1 MKYWEV
7 IRVGAKTSAPTQPVM
22 AIDPYKETKETI
34 EDLCDQV
41 QSMISQLKN
50 NKATPMSTDTTLD
63 DDDLRTVISTVCEYH
78 DKYFPTIEMKS
89 TLDPAFMYNIP
100 KNIFNASRM
109 MRAREYP
116 DVVDPLFWFFI
127 FMVADVDQ
135 ETMSK
140 ILMSAADLMI
150 SDGTREFITVNS
162 ESYDEYFKDLTDDEP
177 DDGTTEAI
185 TEAIDRSAERDDD
198 EIADGEIVEEVED
211 INLGSEAEHVEAVIV
226 EPPADCKHFEYD
238 AEEDDTHVVSL
249 NIDDEDED
257 LEPTESEEGESF
269 IGMLVDKM
277 EER

>member
-116 DVVDPLFWFFI
+116 DVIDPLFWFFI

-140 ILMSAADLMI
+140 ILMSAVDLMI
-150 SDGTREFITVNS
+150 SNGTREFITVNS

-177 DDGTTEAI
+177 DDGTTEAVA
-185 TEAIDRSAERDDD
+185 EAIDRSAERDDD

-211 INLGSEAEHVEAVIV
+211 INLGSEAEHVDAVIV
-226 EPPADCKHFEYD
+226 EPPIDGKRFEYN